1 MPGPRCRNRMLTL
14 DHLVVVAP
22 DLAEGVAHVRD
33 CLGLDMPEGGR
44 HPQMG
49 TRNHLLRLGGSTFLE
64 VIAVDP
70 DAPPPEQARW
80 FGLGEAAQV
89 WADWQAGRRLRG
101 FVARTDD
108 LDGVLA
114 AHGDLLGQAATMT
127 RGALSWRFGLRPDG
141 AWPADGA
148 APCAMDWGPGGNPA
162 GTMPDFGARLDALVL
177 THPDPDAAGT
187 LHAALG
193 LAEPPTVARGDGPR
207 WTARIT
213 TPSGAWTLT

>member
-1 MPGPRCRNRMLTL
+1 MLTL

-33 CLGLDMPEGGR
+33 CLGLTMPEGGHHR
-44 HPQMG
+44 EMG
-49 TRNHLLRLGGSTFLE
+49 TRNHLLRLGDALFLE

-70 DAPPPEQARW
+70 EAPAPSRPRW
-80 FGLGEAAQV
+80 FGLSDPARV
-89 WADWQAGRRLRG
+89 RADWDAGRRLRG

-114 AHGDLLGQAATMT
+114 AHPDLLGQAATMT

-148 APCAMDWGPGGNPA
+148 APCAMAWGQSGNPA
-162 GTMPDFGARLDALVL
+162 RTMPDLGARLEALVL
-177 THPDPDAAGT
+177 THPDPDAARQR
-187 LHAALG
+187 HAALG
-193 LAEPPTVARGDGPR
+193 LADPPVIVPGDGPR

-213 TPSGAWTLT
+213 TPSGLRTLA

>member
-1 MPGPRCRNRMLTL
+1 MVIL

-33 CLGLDMPEGGR
+33 CLILTMPEGGR
-44 HPQMG
+44 HREMG
-49 TRNHLLRLGGSTFLE
+49 TRNHLLRLGDATFLE

-70 DAPPPEQARW
+70 EAPAPLVARW
-80 FGLGEAAQV
+80 FGLSDPAQV
-89 WADWQAGRRLRG
+89 RADWESGRRLRG

-114 AHGDLLGQAATMT
+114 IHSGLLGQAATMT

-148 APCAMDWGPGGNPA
+148 APCVMDWGQSGNPA
-162 GTMPDFGARLDALVL
+162 RSMPDFGARLDALVL
-177 THPDPDAAGT
+177 THPDPDAVRQRQ
-187 LHAALG
+187 AALG
-193 LAEPPTVARGDGPR
+193 LADPPAVVQGDGPR

-213 TPSGAWTLT
+213 TPSGPRTLT